1 MGDSHTRP
9 TILSLL
15 MGLQL
20 LEPHPVKC
28 SSRDFCTVMHQPSCQ
43 RPQSLPRV
51 PLPNLPALQQP
62 KAQPQA
68 EFSILRFLLA
78 QKFYLLSSV
87 AYRSQKL
94 SNRAN
99 KLTTRWSYSRSV
111 PFTGVLL
118 TARHWLDATCSL
130 LPLLGRTLQSKH
142 RYALFIDEEF
152 KV

>member
-68 EFSILRFLLA
+68 EFSVLRFLLA
-78 QKFYLLSSV
+78 QKLYLLSCV
-87 AYRSQKL
+87 AYRGQKL
-94 SNRAN
+94 RNQEQINSPLGGA
-99 KLTTRWSYSRSV
+99 TAGRSH
-111 PFTGVLL
+111 LQES
-118 TARHWLDATCSL
+118 CSL
-130 LPLLGRTLQSKH
+130 PGIGWMLPAHYCHSLEEPYKASIVM
-142 RYALFIDEEF
+142 LFL
-152 KV
+152 